1 MINESILN
9 SEIWQNRLI
18 SQLTHR
24 CTVVQREGS
33 GKIPYNSSF
42 STKSTVLTTKSFS
55 SFSKSI
61 FRLGTVVPRKIY
73 RNRQVKKSRPA
84 RLAQSVEHQTFNLR
98 VMGSSPISGGLQPF
112 LFPPQHDSTQKF
124 KSGVA
129 VRSMLQRLKE
139 HGVNIQLAHTTS
151 AVSEHAMN

>member
-9 SEIWQNRLI
+9 SEIWQNWLI
-18 SQLTHR
+18 SQLSHR
-24 CTVVQREGS
+24 CMVVQREGS
-33 GKIPYNSSF
+33 GEIPYNNSF
-42 STKSTVLTTKSFS
+42 STKNTVLTIKSFS
-55 SFSKSI
+55 WAFFKIHIQTGYSRSKENLS
-61 FRLGTVVPRKIY
+61 
-73 RNRQVKKSRPA
+73 PA

-98 VMGSSPISGGLQPF
+98 VMGSSPISGGLQPLF
-112 LFPPQHDSTQKF
+112 FPPQHDSTQKF

-129 VRSMLQRLKE
+129 VRSLLQRLKE